1 VKIQRAVGMEFL
13 GTAILGFA
21 IVGSGLMA
29 TNLTSDGS
37 LRLLINAIST
47 GIGLAVVIRVGMK
60 VSGSHFN
67 PAVTLVMLYLKK
79 IDTHSSLFYIPAQ
92 ILGAISGVATANF
105 IFDQSIVNRSMILR
119 SGPNLF
125 VSEVIATAV
134 LLWIILRFPKRDDL
148 VALYVPLWIFGGILL
163 TSSTAFANPAITIG
177 RVFTTSITGISPESI
192 FAFIVAQ
199 LLGAAIG
206 LLIARNITNPKGA
219 TDNE

>member
-1 VKIQRAVGMEFL
+1 VKIQRAVGMEFF
-13 GTAILGFA
+13 GTAILAFA
-21 IVGSGLMA
+21 IVGSGIMA
-29 TNLTSDGS
+29 TNLTSDS
-37 LRLLINAIST
+37 ALRLLINAIST
-47 GIGLAVVIRVGMK
+47 AVGLAVVIRVGMK

-67 PAVTLVMLYLKK
+67 PAVTLVMLFIKK
-79 IDTHSSLFYIPAQ
+79 IDTQSSIFYISAQ
-92 ILGAISGVATANF
+92 IFGSISGVVTANF
-105 IFDQSIVNRSMILR
+105 IFDQKVLDISMIDR
-119 SGPNLF
+119 SGSNLF

-177 RVFTTSITGISPESI
+177 RVFTTSMTGIAPESI

-199 LLGAAIG
+199 ILGAAIG

-219 TDNE
+219 TDSE

>member
-1 VKIQRAVGMEFL
+1 MKIQRAVGMEFL
-13 GTAILGFA
+13 GTAILAFA
-21 IVGSGLMA
+21 IVGSGIMA

-47 GIGLAVVIRVGMK
+47 AIGLAVVIRVGMK

-67 PAVTLVMLYLKK
+67 PVVTLVMLFIKK
-79 IDTHSSLFYIPAQ
+79 IDAQSSIFYISAQ

-105 IFDQSIVNRSMILR
+105 IFDQKVLDSSMIDR
-119 SGPNLF
+119 SGSNLF

-148 VALYVPLWIFGGILL
+148 VALYAPLWIFGGILL

-177 RVFTTSITGISPESI
+177 RVFTTSITGIAPESI
-192 FAFIVAQ
+192 LAFIIAQ
-199 LLGAAIG
+199 LIGAAIG

>member
-1 VKIQRAVGMEFL
+1 MEFL
-13 GTAILGFA
+13 GTVILAFA
-21 IVGSGLMA
+21 IVGSGIMA
-29 TNLTSDGS
+29 TNLTSDS
-37 LRLLINAIST
+37 ALRLLINAIST
-47 GIGLAVVIRVGMK
+47 AAGLAVVIRVGMK

-67 PAVTLVMLYLKK
+67 PAVTLVMLFIKK
-79 IDTHSSLFYIPAQ
+79 IDTQSSIFYISAQ
-92 ILGAISGVATANF
+92 IFGSISGVVTANF
-105 IFDQSIVNRSMILR
+105 IFDQKVLDISMIDR
-119 SGPNLF
+119 SGSNLF

-177 RVFTTSITGISPESI
+177 RVFTTSMTGIAPESI

-199 LLGAAIG
+199 ILGAAIG

-219 TDNE
+219 TDSE

>member
-1 VKIQRAVGMEFL
+1 MKIQRAVGMEFL

-21 IVGSGLMA
+21 IVGSGIMA

-79 IDTHSSLFYIPAQ
+79 LDTHSSLFYIPAQ

-177 RVFTTSITGISPESI
+177 RVFTTSITGIAPESI

-219 TDNE
+219 TDN

>member
-1 VKIQRAVGMEFL
+1 MKIQRAVGMEFL
-13 GTAILGFA
+13 GTAILAFA
-21 IVGSGLMA
+21 IVGSGIMA
-29 TNLTSDGS
+29 TNLTSDS
-37 LRLLINAIST
+37 ALRLLINAIST
-47 GIGLAVVIRVGMK
+47 AVGLAVVIRIGIK

-67 PAVTLVMLYLKK
+67 PAVTLVMLFIKK
-79 IDTHSSLFYIPAQ
+79 IDAQSSIFYIGAQ
-92 ILGAISGVATANF
+92 ILGAISGVVTANF
-105 IFDQSIVNRSMILR
+105 IFDQKVLDSSMIDR
-119 SGPNLF
+119 SGSNLF

-177 RVFTTSITGISPESI
+177 RVFTTSITGIAPESI
-192 FAFIVAQ
+192 LAFIIAQ
-199 LLGAAIG
+199 LIGAAIG

>member
-1 VKIQRAVGMEFL
+1 MEFL

-21 IVGSGLMA
+21 IVGSGIMA

-47 GIGLAVVIRVGMK
+47 GIGLAVVIRIGMK

-177 RVFTTSITGISPESI
+177 RVFTTSITGIAPESI

>member
-1 VKIQRAVGMEFL
+1 MEFL
-13 GTAILGFA
+13 GTAILAFA
-21 IVGSGLMA
+21 IVGSGIMA
-29 TNLTSDGS
+29 TNLTSDTA

-47 GIGLAVVIRVGMK
+47 AVGLAVVIRVGMK

-67 PAVTLVMLYLKK
+67 PAVTLVMLFIKK
-79 IDTHSSLFYIPAQ
+79 IDAQSSIFYISAQ
-92 ILGAISGVATANF
+92 ILGAISGVSTANF
-105 IFDQSIVNRSMILR
+105 IFDQKVLGRSLIDR
-119 SGPNLF
+119 SGSNLF

-177 RVFTTSITGISPESI
+177 RVFTTSITGIAPESI
-192 FAFIVAQ
+192 LAFIIAQ
-199 LLGAAIG
+199 IIGAAIG
-206 LLIARNITNPKGA
+206 LLIARNITNPKGT

>member
-1 VKIQRAVGMEFL
+1 MKIQRAVGMEFL

-21 IVGSGLMA
+21 IVGSGIMA

-199 LLGAAIG
+199 LVGAAIG

>member
-1 VKIQRAVGMEFL
+1 MEFL
-13 GTAILGFA
+13 GTAILAFA
-21 IVGSGLMA
+21 IVGSGIMA
-29 TNLTSDGS
+29 TNLTSDTA

-47 GIGLAVVIRVGMK
+47 AVGLAVVIRVGMK

-67 PAVTLVMLYLKK
+67 PAVTLVMLFIKK
-79 IDTHSSLFYIPAQ
+79 IDAQSSIFYISAQ
-92 ILGAISGVATANF
+92 ILGAISGVSTANF
-105 IFDQSIVNRSMILR
+105 IFDQKVLGSSMIDR
-119 SGPNLF
+119 SGSNLF

-177 RVFTTSITGISPESI
+177 RIFTTSITGIAPESI
-192 FAFIVAQ
+192 LAFIIAQ
-199 LLGAAIG
+199 IIGAAIG
-206 LLIARNITNPKGA
+206 LLIARIITNPKGT

>member
-1 VKIQRAVGMEFL
+1 VKIQRAAGMEFL

-21 IVGSGLMA
+21 IVGSGIMA

>member
-1 VKIQRAVGMEFL
+1 MKIQRAVGMEFL
-13 GTAILGFA
+13 GTALLAFA
-21 IVGSGLMA
+21 IVGSGIMA
-29 TNLTSDGS
+29 TNLTSDS
-37 LRLLINAIST
+37 ALRLLINAIST
-47 GIGLAVVIRVGMK
+47 AVGLAVVIRIGMK

-67 PAVTLVMLYLKK
+67 PAVTLVMLFIKK
-79 IDTHSSLFYIPAQ
+79 IDAQSSIFYISAQ
-92 ILGAISGVATANF
+92 ILGAISGVSTANF
-105 IFDQSIVNRSMILR
+105 IFDQKVLGSSMIDR
-119 SGPNLF
+119 SGSNLF

-177 RVFTTSITGISPESI
+177 RVFTTSITGIAPESI
-192 FAFIVAQ
+192 LAFIIAQ
-199 LLGAAIG
+199 LIGAAIG

>member
-13 GTAILGFA
+13 GTAILAFA
-21 IVGSGLMA
+21 IVGSGIMV
-29 TNLTSDGS
+29 TNLTSDTA

-47 GIGLAVVIRVGMK
+47 AVGLAVVIRVGMK

-67 PAVTLVMLYLKK
+67 PAVTLVMLFIKK
-79 IDTHSSLFYIPAQ
+79 IDAQSSIFYIGAQ
-92 ILGAISGVATANF
+92 ILGAISGVVTANF
-105 IFDQSIVNRSMILR
+105 IFDQKVLDSSMIDR
-119 SGPNLF
+119 SGSNLF

-177 RVFTTSITGISPESI
+177 RVFTTSITGIAPESI
-192 FAFIVAQ
+192 LAFIIAQ
-199 LLGAAIG
+199 LIGAAIG

>member
-1 VKIQRAVGMEFL
+1 MKIQRAVGMEFL
-13 GTAILGFA
+13 GTAILAFA
-21 IVGSGLMA
+21 IVGSGIMA
-29 TNLTSDGS
+29 TNLTSDTA

-47 GIGLAVVIRVGMK
+47 AVGLAVVIRVGMK

-67 PAVTLVMLYLKK
+67 PAVTLVMLFIKK
-79 IDTHSSLFYIPAQ
+79 IDAQSSIFYIGAQ
-92 ILGAISGVATANF
+92 ILGAISGVVTANF
-105 IFDQSIVNRSMILR
+105 IFDQKVLDSSMIDR
-119 SGPNLF
+119 SGSNLF

-177 RVFTTSITGISPESI
+177 RVFTTSITGIAPESI
-192 FAFIVAQ
+192 LAFIIAQ
-199 LLGAAIG
+199 IIGAAIG
-206 LLIARNITNPKGA
+206 LLIARNITNPKGT

>member
-13 GTAILGFA
+13 GTAILAFA
-21 IVGSGLMA
+21 IVGSGIMA
-29 TNLTSDGS
+29 TNLTSDS
-37 LRLLINAIST
+37 ALRLLINAIST
-47 GIGLAVVIRVGMK
+47 AVGLAVVIRVGMK

-67 PAVTLVMLYLKK
+67 PAVTLVMLFIKK
-79 IDTHSSLFYIPAQ
+79 IDAQLSIFYISAQ
-92 ILGAISGVATANF
+92 ILGAISGVSTANF
-105 IFDQSIVNRSMILR
+105 IFDQKVLGSSMIDR
-119 SGPNLF
+119 SGSNLF

-177 RVFTTSITGISPESI
+177 RVFTTSITGIAPESI
-192 FAFIVAQ
+192 LAFIIAQ
-199 LLGAAIG
+199 LIGAAIG

>member
-1 VKIQRAVGMEFL
+1 MKIQRAIGMEYL
-13 GTAILGFA
+13 GTAILAFA
-21 IVGSGLMA
+21 IVGSGIMA
-29 TNLTSDGS
+29 TNLTSDS
-37 LRLLINAIST
+37 ALRLLINAIST
-47 GIGLAVVIRVGMK
+47 AIGLAVVIRVGMK

-92 ILGAISGVATANF
+92 ILGAISGVASANF
-105 IFDQSIVNRSMILR
+105 IFDQSIINRSTILR
-119 SGPNLF
+119 SGSNLF

-148 VALYVPLWIFGGILL
+148 VSLYVPLWIFGGILL

-177 RVFTTSITGISPESI
+177 RVFTTSITGIAPESI
-192 FAFIVAQ
+192 LAFIIAQ
-199 LLGAAIG
+199 IIGAAIG

>member
-1 VKIQRAVGMEFL
+1 MKIQRAVGMEFL
-13 GTAILGFA
+13 GTAILAFA
-21 IVGSGLMA
+21 IVGSGIMA
-29 TNLTSDGS
+29 TNLTSDTA

-47 GIGLAVVIRVGMK
+47 AVGLAVVIRVGMK

-67 PAVTLVMLYLKK
+67 PAVTLVMLFIKK
-79 IDTHSSLFYIPAQ
+79 IDAQSSIFYISAQ
-92 ILGAISGVATANF
+92 ILGAISGVSTANF
-105 IFDQSIVNRSMILR
+105 IFDQKVLGSSMIDR
-119 SGPNLF
+119 SGSNLF

-177 RVFTTSITGISPESI
+177 RVFTTSITGIAPESI
-192 FAFIVAQ
+192 LAFIIAQ
-199 LLGAAIG
+199 LIGAAIG

-219 TDNE
+219 IDNE

>member
-1 VKIQRAVGMEFL
+1 MKIQRAVGMEFL

-21 IVGSGLMA
+21 IVGSGIMA

-148 VALYVPLWIFGGILL
+148 VALYAPLWIFGGILL

-177 RVFTTSITGISPESI
+177 RVFTTSITGIAPESI

-199 LLGAAIG
+199 LIGAALG
-206 LLIARNITNPKGA
+206 FYVARNITNPKGA
-219 TDNE
+219 LDSE

>member
-1 VKIQRAVGMEFL
+1 MEFL
-13 GTAILGFA
+13 GTAILAFA
-21 IVGSGLMA
+21 IVGSGIMA
-29 TNLTSDGS
+29 TNLTSDS
-37 LRLLINAIST
+37 ALRLLINAIST
-47 GIGLAVVIRVGMK
+47 AAGLAVVIRVGMK

-67 PAVTLVMLYLKK
+67 PAVTLVMLFIKK
-79 IDTHSSLFYIPAQ
+79 IDTQSSIFYISAQ
-92 ILGAISGVATANF
+92 IFGSISGVVTANF
-105 IFDQSIVNRSMILR
+105 IFDQKVLDISMIDR
-119 SGPNLF
+119 SGSNLF

-177 RVFTTSITGISPESI
+177 RVFTTSITGIAPESI

-199 LLGAAIG
+199 ILGAAIG

-219 TDNE
+219 TDSE

>member
-1 VKIQRAVGMEFL
+1 MKIQRAVGMEFL
-13 GTAILGFA
+13 GTAILAFA
-21 IVGSGLMA
+21 IVGSGIMA
-29 TNLTSDGS
+29 TNLTSDTA

-47 GIGLAVVIRVGMK
+47 AVGLAVVIRVGMK

-67 PAVTLVMLYLKK
+67 PAVTLVMLFIKK
-79 IDTHSSLFYIPAQ
+79 IDAQSSIFYISAQ
-92 ILGAISGVATANF
+92 ILGAISGVSTANF
-105 IFDQSIVNRSMILR
+105 IFDQKVLGSSMIDR
-119 SGPNLF
+119 SGSNLF

-177 RVFTTSITGISPESI
+177 RVFTTSITGIAPESI
-192 FAFIVAQ
+192 LAFIIAQ
-199 LLGAAIG
+199 LIGAAIG
-206 LLIARNITNPKGA
+206 LLIARNITNPKGT

>member
-1 VKIQRAVGMEFL
+1 MKIQRAVGMEFL

-21 IVGSGLMA
+21 IVGSGIMA

-47 GIGLAVVIRVGMK
+47 GIGLAVVIRIGMK

-92 ILGAISGVATANF
+92 ILGAISGVASANY
-105 IFDQSIVNRSMILR
+105 IFDQSIINRSTILR
-119 SGPNLF
+119 SGSNLF
-125 VSEVIATAV
+125 VSEVIATAI

-148 VALYVPLWIFGGILL
+148 VSLYVPLWIFGGILL

-177 RVFTTSITGISPESI
+177 RVFTTSITGIAPESI
-192 FAFIVAQ
+192 FAFIIAQ
-199 LLGAAIG
+199 IIGAAIG